1 MIKYLVSLLVPT
13 ALVLFL
19 FHELGDSNLYSDAE
33 LREVS
38 ERAVA
43 LAREQRYA
51 EAEEQFQAVFAISPG
66 YLPARADHLVV
77 LYWQQRY
84 GDMLKRAAHL
94 RWQEL
99 PGYAVE
105 VLALAGLA
113 GEQPERAGGYA
124 GRARETGR
132 G

>member
-38 ERAVA
+38 ERALA

-66 YLPARADHLVV
+66 YLPARADHRVV
-77 LYWQQRY
+77 LDLQQRY
-84 GDMLKRAAHL
+84 GDMLERAEGL
-94 RWQEL
+94 PTLEL
-99 PGYAVE
+99 PGYARVRQ
-105 VLALAGLA
+105 ALVAVGD
-113 GEQPERAGGYA
+113 E
-124 GRARETGR
+124 ARVWA
-132 G
+132 